1 MAINKS
7 KSIFSRN
14 QPTFHNFKVSVS
26 FVFISV
32 HFENYNFLLVD
43 NDHSIVQLMRDMLD
57 DKTLIWDSAVL
68 LHDHSLGEGV
78 LDQLAPIIGENIAL
92 STFDLGKDASE
103 TIRDVLLDLPVNKLG
118 HKMMVVTKEESL
130 MSIFN
135 EVQSRK

>member
-1 MAINKS
+1 MHILKFI
-7 KSIFSRN
+7 IF
-14 QPTFHNFKVSVS
+14 P
-26 FVFISV
+26 
-32 HFENYNFLLVD
+32 YLVD

-135 EVQSRK
+135 EVQCFQLC

>member
-1 MAINKS
+1 M
-7 KSIFSRN
+7 FRYL
-14 QPTFHNFKVSVS
+14 SV
-26 FVFISV
+26 
-32 HFENYNFLLVD
+32 NYYPLVD

-92 STFDLGKDASE
+92 STFDLGKDASV

-135 EVQSRK
+135 EVQLRKY